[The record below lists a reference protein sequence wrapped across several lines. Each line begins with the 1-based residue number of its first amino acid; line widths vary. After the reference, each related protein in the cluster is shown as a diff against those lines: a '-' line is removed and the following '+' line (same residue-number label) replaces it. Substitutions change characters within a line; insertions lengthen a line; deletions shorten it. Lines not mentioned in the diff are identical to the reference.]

1 MKKLFLLL
9 SLLITLSTYSQTIPS
24 NGSINSSGC
33 IQCDSLNIGDSF
45 SINGNTMIVV
55 NRPMLDSMVTGQY
68 DVTKA
73 CVSHIT
79 DFSNTFNSYVNF
91 NQNIYQWD
99 VSNAVDISSM
109 FQGTRYFN
117 YNIGNWDVSNVQNFK
132 EMFRGSDNFNQD
144 ISGWDVSS
152 VTGAAAM
159 EGMFRASGS
168 FNQNLS
174 TWCVLNITST
184 PSFFNYSSGLS
195 SNNLPNWGTC
205 PNGIISV
212 TFNNATI
219 IDTSSACQDS
229 VKVPFWLYN
238 DGQQPIVFSNQQ
250 IIQASIYDDFEGGFH
265 SGIWS
270 AFEGVYIGSNCG
282 YIQES
287 NTLIYFGS
295 SG

>member
-79 DFSNTFNSYVNF
+79 DFSNTFSSYVNF

-99 VSNAVDISSM
+99 VSNAVDMSSM

-117 YNIGNWDVSNVQNFK
+117 YDIGNWDVSKVQNFK

-144 ISGWDVSS
+144 ISSWDVSS

-174 TWCVLNITST
+174 SLDI
-184 PSFFNYSSGLS
+184 LS
-195 SNNLPNWGTC
+195 S
-205 PNGIISV
+205 
-212 TFNNATI
+212 
-219 IDTSSACQDS
+219 
-229 VKVPFWLYN
+229 
-238 DGQQPIVFSNQQ
+238 
-250 IIQASIYDDFEGGFH
+250 
-265 SGIWS
+265 
-270 AFEGVYIGSNCG
+270 
-282 YIQES
+282 
-287 NTLIYFGS
+287 
-295 SG
+295 